1 VPFFTGVSQASE
13 RSRYYN
19 ELAGGNIGRLAS
31 ISDGIFAVGMTLLV
45 LGLAVPAVEAVKT
58 ESDLLRQLRD
68 LLPGIV
74 TYFMSFLTL
83 GIFWVAHQTQLS
95 QLSRSNRN
103 FTWIHLAF
111 LLGVTL
117 VPFSTALLARFH
129 WSRVALIVYWL
140 NIFVLG
146 LTLLLAFEY
155 GARAGLFPDEER
167 LMLGRVIRRRIYTAQ
182 TLYLV
187 GMLLCFIDTHLSIG
201 VIVAIQLNY
210 AIAPRIPLL
219 HRL

>member
-1 VPFFTGVSQASE
+1 VSQASE